1 MKRLS
6 IILSIAILAL
16 SFSGCKK
23 YEGQGGRS
31 QIIGK
36 ITVNEKLYINGAL
49 AQTVSYPGATE
60 DVYIVYG
67 TQDSIFDDKVECN
80 HDGTFSFNYLFP
92 GTYTVF
98 AYNEVFHTGNSVTN
112 NDDDYYTK
120 EPVKF
125 TIEIGKNETKDLGDL
140 LLKVRDLG
148 ITLLMVEHHMDLVM
162 KISDHVIVLDYGIK
176 IAEGT
181 PAQIQV
187 NPKVI
192 EAYLGAEANPP
203 TQDEGLC

>member
-1 MKRLS
+1 MKTLFLIFTS
-6 IILSIAILAL
+6 AIFILG
-16 SFSGCKK
+16 FSGCKK

-31 QIIGK
+31 IITGK

-49 AQTVSYPGATE
+49 AQTVSYHGATE

-67 TQDSIFDDKVECN
+67 TQDNIFDDKVECN
-80 HDGTFSFNYLFP
+80 PDGSFSFNFLFP

-125 TIEIGKNETKDLGDL
+125 TVEIGKNETKDLGE
-140 LLKVRDLG
+140 
-148 ITLLMVEHHMDLVM
+148 IT
-162 KISDHVIVLDYGIK
+162 VIR
-176 IAEGT
+176 
-181 PAQIQV
+181 
-187 NPKVI
+187 
-192 EAYLGAEANPP
+192 
-203 TQDEGLC
+203 

>member
-1 MKRLS
+1 MKRSS
-6 IILSIAILAL
+6 ILLVFAVLAL

-31 QIIGK
+31 KITGK
-36 ITVNEKLYINGAL
+36 LTVNEKLYINGAL

-60 DVYIVYG
+60 DIYIVYG

-80 HDGTFSFNYLFP
+80 YDGNFSFNYLFP

-98 AYNEVFHTGNSVTN
+98 AYNEVFHTGNSITN

-125 TIEIGKNETKDLGDL
+125 TVNIGKNETIDLGE
-140 LLKVRDLG
+140 
-148 ITLLMVEHHMDLVM
+148 IT
-162 KISDHVIVLDYGIK
+162 VIR
-176 IAEGT
+176 
-181 PAQIQV
+181 
-187 NPKVI
+187 
-192 EAYLGAEANPP
+192 
-203 TQDEGLC
+203 